1 MLQQIKMLVLGIITL
16 CRRALCC
23 FSRHRKMS
31 HRSSFNASDQLT
43 AVNVVVERD
52 DLTTAYPSGRTEARS
67 LTGPRERDWNSWD
80 ESPRTVEEHIEQY
93 RQRMAQPPTPPKEEP
108 EPDFFSGL
116 APTIRPQVKY
126 YLDNGCSS
134 SATGSLH
141 PTDFSRLQA
150 QDLVPIS
157 NNVRVPHP
165 KKPMYIYIY
174 LCVLPVQADL
184 EDWVDDSVG
193 GWEELD
199 TSQTK
204 QILREKRRELRH
216 QRQPVNRPA
225 PLTVGAQRLSDVQR
239 VA

>member
-108 EPDFFSGL
+108 EPDFFSIYAFFGTL
-116 APTIRPQVKY
+116 TTLKWSLSNTIQGRRI
-126 YLDNGCSS
+126 C
-134 SATGSLH
+134 
-141 PTDFSRLQA
+141 
-150 QDLVPIS
+150 
-157 NNVRVPHP
+157 NNVEG
-165 KKPMYIYIY
+165 I
-174 LCVLPVQADL
+174 
-184 EDWVDDSVG
+184 
-193 GWEELD
+193 
-199 TSQTK
+199 
-204 QILREKRRELRH
+204 
-216 QRQPVNRPA
+216 
-225 PLTVGAQRLSDVQR
+225 GANY
-239 VA
+239 

>member
-1 MLQQIKMLVLGIITL
+1 MLQQIKILVLSIITL

-31 HRSSFNASDQLT
+31 HGGSFNASDQLQ
-43 AVNVVVERD
+43 AVNVVIEQG
-52 DLTTAYPSGRTEARS
+52 DLTTAHSVGRAEAR
-67 LTGPRERDWNSWD
+67 LLVGQRERDWNSWD
-80 ESPRTVEEHIEQY
+80 DSPRTVEEHIEQY
-93 RQRMAQPPTPPKEEP
+93 RQRMAHPPTPPKEEP

-116 APTIRPQVKY
+116 APIIKPQLKY
-126 YLDNGCSS
+126 YLDDGCSS

-141 PTDFSRLQA
+141 QTDFSRLQA

-157 NNVRVPHP
+157 NNVRVSEP
-165 KKPMYIYIY
+165 KQNIFI
-174 LCVLPVQADL
+174 LITCVFPVQADL

-216 QRQPVNRPA
+216 QRQPAVRPA
-225 PLTVGAQRLSDVQR
+225 PPTVGAQRLSDVQR
-239 VA
+239 VT

>member
-31 HRSSFNASDQLT
+31 HGGSFNASDQLQ
-43 AVNVVVERD
+43 AVNVVVERG
-52 DLTTAYPSGRTEARS
+52 DLTTTYPGGRTEGRS
-67 LTGPRERDWNSWD
+67 LAGPRDRDWNSWD

-108 EPDFFSGL
+108 EPDFFSEL
-116 APTIRPQVKY
+116 APTIKPQVKY
-126 YLDNGCSS
+126 YLDNGSSS

-141 PTDFSRLQA
+141 QTDFSRLQA
-150 QDLVPIS
+150 QDVVPIS
-157 NNVRVPHP
+157 NN
-165 KKPMYIYIY
+165 
-174 LCVLPVQADL
+174 ADL

-216 QRQPVNRPA
+216 QRQPAARPA
-225 PLTVGAQRLSDVQR
+225 PLL
-239 VA
+239 

>member
-23 FSRHRKMS
+23 FSRRRKLS
-31 HRSSFNASDQLT
+31 HGSGASSAGDQLQ
-43 AVNVVVERD
+43 AVNVIVERGD
-52 DLTTAYPSGRTEARS
+52 FATVPGATGYNGQPVGGRGGGA
-67 LTGPRERDWNSWD
+67 GAKERDWNSWD
-80 ESPRTVEEHIEQY
+80 DSPRTVEEHIEQY

-108 EPDFFSGL
+108 EPDFFSEL
-116 APTIRPQVKY
+116 TPTIKPQVKY
-126 YLDNGCSS
+126 YLDEGNTNA
-134 SATGSLH
+134 SASQ
-141 PTDFSRLQA
+141 PSDFSRLQA

-157 NNVRVPHP
+157 NN
-165 KKPMYIYIY
+165 
-174 LCVLPVQADL
+174 ADL
-184 EDWVDDSVG
+184 EDWVDDNAG

-216 QRQPVNRPA
+216 QRQPAHRPA
-225 PLTVGAQRLSDVQR
+225 PPTVGAQRLSDVQR

>member
-108 EPDFFSGL
+108 EPDFFSVSL
-116 APTIRPQVKY
+116 WFYSCILTHR
-126 YLDNGCSS
+126 YL
-134 SATGSLH
+134 
-141 PTDFSRLQA
+141 
-150 QDLVPIS
+150 
-157 NNVRVPHP
+157 
-165 KKPMYIYIY
+165 
-174 LCVLPVQADL
+174 
-184 EDWVDDSVG
+184 
-193 GWEELD
+193 
-199 TSQTK
+199 
-204 QILREKRRELRH
+204 
-216 QRQPVNRPA
+216 
-225 PLTVGAQRLSDVQR
+225 LSI
-239 VA
+239 

>member
-1 MLQQIKMLVLGIITL
+1 MLQQIKMLVLSIITL

-31 HRSSFNASDQLT
+31 YGGSFKASDQLQ
-43 AVNVVVERD
+43 AVNVVVEQG
-52 DLTTAYPSGRTEARS
+52 DLTTTYPGGRTEARS
-67 LTGPRERDWNSWD
+67 LPGQRERDWNSWD

-93 RQRMAQPPTPPKEEP
+93 RHRMAQPPTPPKVEP
-108 EPDFFSGL
+108 EPDFFSEL
-116 APTIRPQVKY
+116 APTIKPQVKY
-126 YLDNGCSS
+126 YLDKGCST

-141 PTDFSRLQA
+141 QTDFSRLQA

-157 NNVRVPHP
+157 DN
-165 KKPMYIYIY
+165 
-174 LCVLPVQADL
+174 ADL

-216 QRQPVNRPA
+216 QRQPAVRPV
-225 PLTVGAQRLSDVQR
+225 PPTVGAQRLSDVQR